1 MNVSCQSCLSQFR
14 GMHYCSASTTVR
26 VDVSAEHMED
36 FLYKIHNTVP
46 AHIELC
52 DIICDKQQS
61 HESIKVS
68 FKKVSIL
75 VEAKRKNKL
84 LILIYFSTNKKIK
97 RGGGGTEYNFTHCYV
112 S

>member
-1 MNVSCQSCLSQFR
+1 
-14 GMHYCSASTTVR
+14 MHYCSASTTVR

-52 DIICDKQQS
+52 DILCDKQQS

-84 LILIYFSTNKKIK
+84 LPTIQSKGEEGVQNTTSHIFMLADIFKFKM
-97 RGGGGTEYNFTHCYV
+97 
-112 S
+112 